1 MRRVATLTIG
11 VSNVRAVAVVGVG
24 LLALVPPPAAGREA
38 PAPSSRHGP
47 ATRLVFAATV
57 VGGNSQIYSITPSGE
72 APAQLTFGTKSA
84 TGPLPSPDGTHIAF
98 ERGGAIW
105 VMRPNG
111 TGQRLLVAH
120 GTAPAWTS
128 NSRRI
133 AYVAT
138 TGQNESLGIRT
149 VALDGTKGRMLVAG
163 ADVGD
168 PAWSPDGRTLAFA
181 RGGSLILLRAGVQR
195 TVVPHASVSIA
206 RIEWSADGRWLAFA
220 YADFAGGFGS
230 EVVRANGRNPRKVQG
245 AETGAWA
252 PNRPLLAY
260 VQSAGDSASSSFRV
274 FAPATGRIRK
284 LPAAPSF
291 VNSLVWSPRGD
302 GLAFSGGA
310 YLSEDLTAV
319 SELGTVS
326 LTGRVRFLDHGAS
339 YPLPEAVAWTTAP
352 PGLRYRA
359 PAPIGPSVSKDELEF
374 REPVDELAID
384 GDRVAYRSCGTIG
397 VWHPGDAKVVSAQVD
412 RPLCVEGNISFY
424 NLALAGDRIAW
435 GVLRGGNQQSN
446 TLDVETVG
454 DPRTQTVVAG
464 HSQLAGDPRGVER
477 AGDLVGSGT
486 LLVFSMW
493 AFCNEVVPLAC
504 PNLPYS
510 QAKAVSS
517 QTLWRVR
524 ESSWQGACPD
534 DPFDQTSGR
543 CQQLRVEPGGPLRPL
558 DVAAG
563 RIVVSGDNATLILDA
578 DGRQLVSLPVSTT
591 AAQLSESD
599 LVVLVPG
606 ALRDYDATTGALLH
620 SWPMPDVSFG
630 GICGVPAWACGSPR
644 LRLEG
649 AARGLVVYLL
659 DGKLHLLR
667 LRDGAES
674 VVADATAARL
684 DDSGLFYA
692 YQASGTWPG
701 RVRFVQFDHLPL
713 R

>member
-1 MRRVATLTIG
+1 MAALRLIP
-11 VSNVRAVAVVGVG
+11 
-24 LLALVPPPAAGREA
+24 LALVASLALAVGIRGEAATGGVRSA
-38 PAPSSRHGP
+38 QAASVR
-47 ATRLVFAATV
+47 ATRLVFDAAV
-57 VGGNSQIYSITPSGE
+57 VRDQSQIYSLDPSGRRR
-72 APAQLTFGTKSA
+72 AQLTFGTGPA
-84 TGPLPSPDGTHIAF
+84 AGPLPSPDGAHIAF

-111 TGQRLLVAH
+111 TGQRLLAAH
-120 GTAPAWTS
+120 GIAPAWTS
-128 NSRRI
+128 NSRGI

-149 VALDGTKGRMLVAG
+149 VALDGTKDRMLVAG

-195 TVVPHASVSIA
+195 TLVAHASVSIG
-206 RIEWSADGRWLAFA
+206 RIEWSVDGHWLAFA
-220 YADFAGGFGS
+220 YADFAGGFGL
-230 EVVRANGRNPRKVQG
+230 EVVRANGRNQRKVQG

-260 VQSAGDSASSSFRV
+260 VQSAGDSPSSSFRV

-284 LPAAPSF
+284 LAGAPSF

-319 SELGTVS
+319 SQLGTVG
-326 LTGRVRFLDHGAS
+326 LTGRVRFLDDGGS
-339 YPLPEAVAWTTAP
+339 YPLPEAVAWTTVP

-359 PAPIGPSVSKDELEF
+359 PAPIGPLVSKDELEF
-374 REPVDELAID
+374 REPVDELATD

-435 GVLRGGNQQSN
+435 GVLRGGNIQSN

-464 HSQLAGDPRGVER
+464 HSQINGDPRGNER
-477 AGDLVGSGT
+477 AGYLVGSGP
-486 LLVFSMW
+486 LLVFSTW

-510 QAKAVSS
+510 QATAVSS

-524 ESSWQGACPD
+524 ESSWPGACPGGA
-534 DPFDQTSGR
+534 FQQTSGR
-543 CQQLRVEPGGPLRPL
+543 CQQLRAEPGPLRPL
-558 DVAAG
+558 DADAG

-578 DGRQLVSLPVSTT
+578 DGRQLLSLPVSTT
-591 AAQLSESD
+591 AALLSESD

-606 ALRDYDATTGALLH
+606 ALRDYVATTGSLLH
-620 SWPMPDVSFG
+620 TWPLPDVSFG

-649 AARGLVVYLL
+649 AARGLVVYLF

-701 RVRFVQFDHLPL
+701 RVRFVQFDHLP
-713 R
+713 RR